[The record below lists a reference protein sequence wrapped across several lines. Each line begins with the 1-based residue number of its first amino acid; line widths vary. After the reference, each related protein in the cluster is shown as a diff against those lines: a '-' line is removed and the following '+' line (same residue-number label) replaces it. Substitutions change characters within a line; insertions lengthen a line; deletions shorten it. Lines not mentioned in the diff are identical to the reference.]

1 MNTYDNQL
9 VLAGIVC
16 FLLLV
21 TVYGEGKSAN
31 HEKKTLVFSH
41 DDLDGQASTARLPN
55 NPIHYYA
62 CCSLIK

>member
-1 MNTYDNQL
+1 MITNWLGLCVSCYLLQYMVKENQP
-9 VLAGIVC
+9 IMR
-16 FLLLV
+16 
-21 TVYGEGKSAN
+21 KN
-31 HEKKTLVFSH
+31 ISH

>member
-1 MNTYDNQL
+1 MNTYNNQL
-9 VLAGIVC
+9 LLAGIVC
-16 FLLLV
+16 LFLLLV

-31 HEKKTLVFSH
+31 HGKNISQ

-55 NPIHYYA
+55 NSIHYYA